1 MAYRRSL
8 DKRNGAGKTPDR
20 GVGMSF
26 HEVRLPA
33 RLAFGSTGGVER
45 RTEIVTLGS
54 GFERRST
61 PWAQGRRRY
70 LIGANLRSLDDVAV
84 LTAFFEARR
93 GRLYGFRFRD
103 FADFKSC
110 APGMTTSVTDQVLG
124 HGDGVRRVFCLSK
137 RYGDDETAAERRIS
151 KPVAGT
157 VRVAVAGVEQPGGAV
172 EINHLTGMVTLDE
185 APDAGAV
192 VTAGFEFDTPV
203 RFDTDRIEV
212 TLESFEAGRM
222 AAAPLIEVRV

>member
-1 MAYRRSL
+1 MA
-8 DKRNGAGKTPDR
+8 
-20 GVGMSF
+20 F
-26 HEVRLPA
+26 HEVRLPV

-61 PWAQGRRRY
+61 PWAEGRRRY
-70 LIGANLRSLDDVAV
+70 LIGANLRSLEDMAA

-103 FADFKSC
+103 FADFRSC
-110 APGMTTSVTDQVLG
+110 APGAAPGPSDQAVG
-124 HGDGVRRVFCLSK
+124 AGDGARTAFALVK
-137 RYGDDETAAERRIS
+137 RYGDEADAWTRRIA
-151 KPVAGT
+151 KPVEGT
-157 VRVAVAGVEQPGGAV
+157 VRVAVDGVETAAFQIDAA
-172 EINHLTGMVTLDE
+172 TGVATLD
-185 APDAGAV
+185 APPAAGAA

-203 RFDTDRIEV
+203 RFDADRIDV

-222 AAAPLIEVRV
+222 AAVPLIEVRV